1 MTKRQRKA
9 IGRHLITRKSRLE
22 VDSSGNKM
30 KKTAMD
36 LKKGTNFGPTSL
48 VFIKLLVKSV

>member
-1 MTKRQRKA
+1 MTKRQRNA
-9 IGRHLITRKSRLE
+9 IGRHLITRKNRLE
-22 VDSSGNKM
+22 VDSSGNRM

-48 VFIKLLVKSV
+48 V